1 MDLINKINSAQRQE
15 VIDEDKKIYKRALDS
30 EFAFVRRIG
39 EDSLPP
45 SSVDKR
51 VGFSINRYIQEI
63 KNNLEGA
70 LLSVQEDI
78 ANDKKVINFDIGST
92 INYWNELIIYM
103 KSYRPMERLTNKDI
117 NDFWQLISE
126 TLLPIIYQLD
136 AEYEEQKIMYQFGPE
151 ADAEMAQ
158 EDISVSTGLST
169 LQSRMRGD
177 ESSRFG
183 PPTEESSTTV
193 SDFESGLGKVIFP
206 EYYGF
211 KQLQNNIENRNLSI
225 IKPFIKEEFK
235 NIVSKKVP
243 TLKSVPSREA
253 VLAQERRNLIEARR
267 RAGEEV
273 LRRGQARERLP
284 AYADE
289 RMDAVRQIERSLRD
303 RWMDLQRAD
312 IARRDREREER
323 RLIAQA
329 REFLDEVGADREV
342 IEGLIQRLEVI
353 GPEEAQLGAPPA
365 GGLFGADEGWGKPRK
380 NKRRSKKKM
389 GEDELQL
396 EIEFED
402 KKHLN
407 ENDNKMKK
415 PVKKLMMA
423 FDDSRDSNYLK

>member
-15 VIDEDKKIYKRALDS
+15 VIDEDKKIHKRALDS
-30 EFAFVRRIG
+30 EFAFLRRIG

-51 VGFSINRYIQEI
+51 VGFSINRYIQEM
-63 KNNLEGA
+63 KNNLEGT
-70 LLSVQEDI
+70 LLSVKEEIAQEKKQE
-78 ANDKKVINFDIGST
+78 KKVINFDIGKT
-92 INYWNELIIYM
+92 INLWNELVMYM

-117 NDFWQLISE
+117 NDFWQLITES
-126 TLLPIIYQLD
+126 LLPVMYQID
-136 AEYEEQKIMYQFGPE
+136 AEYEDQQILFDATGAEE
-151 ADAEMAQ
+151 ASRSEV
-158 EDISVSTGLST
+158 SGSTGYSSLA
-169 LQSRMRGD
+169 SRMRREYED
-177 ESSRFG
+177 EEDAG
-183 PPTEESSTTV
+183 APEDVDTST
-193 SDFESGLGKVIFP
+193 FSGLGEVIFP
-206 EYYGF
+206 EYSSF
-211 KQLQNNIENRNLSI
+211 KKLQNYIENRNLSVI
-225 IKPFIKEEFK
+225 SLVEPRFKELAMQK
-235 NIVSKKVP
+235 APYSKA
-243 TLKSVPSREA
+243 VPSREA
-253 VLAQERRNLIEARR
+253 VLAQERRELVEARR

-273 LRRGQARERLP
+273 LRRGQARERVP

-289 RMDAVRQIERSLRD
+289 RMDAVRQIERGLRD

-423 FDDSRDSNYLK
+423 FDDSRDSNYFK

>member
-1 MDLINKINSAQRQE
+1 M
-15 VIDEDKKIYKRALDS
+15 
-30 EFAFVRRIG
+30 
-39 EDSLPP
+39 
-45 SSVDKR
+45 
-51 VGFSINRYIQEI
+51 
-63 KNNLEGA
+63 
-70 LLSVQEDI
+70 
-78 ANDKKVINFDIGST
+78 
-92 INYWNELIIYM
+92 YM

-117 NDFWQLISE
+117 NDFWQLITES
-126 TLLPIIYQLD
+126 LLPVMYQID
-136 AEYEEQKIMYQFGPE
+136 AEYEDQQILFDATGAEE
-151 ADAEMAQ
+151 ASRSEV
-158 EDISVSTGLST
+158 SGSTGYSSLA
-169 LQSRMRGD
+169 SRMRREYED
-177 ESSRFG
+177 EEDAG
-183 PPTEESSTTV
+183 APEDVDTST
-193 SDFESGLGKVIFP
+193 FSGLGEVIFP
-206 EYYGF
+206 EYSSF
-211 KQLQNNIENRNLSI
+211 KKLQNYIENRNLSVI
-225 IKPFIKEEFK
+225 SLVEPRFKELAMQK
-235 NIVSKKVP
+235 APYSKA
-243 TLKSVPSREA
+243 VPSREA
-253 VLAQERRNLIEARR
+253 VLAQERRELVEARR

-289 RMDAVRQIERSLRD
+289 RMDAVRQIERGLRD

-423 FDDSRDSNYLK
+423 FDDSRDSNYFK